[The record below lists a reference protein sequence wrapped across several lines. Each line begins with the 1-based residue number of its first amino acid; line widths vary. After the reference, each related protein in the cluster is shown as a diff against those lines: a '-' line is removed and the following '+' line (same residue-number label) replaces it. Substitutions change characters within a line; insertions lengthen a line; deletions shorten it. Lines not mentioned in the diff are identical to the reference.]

1 MIFDP
6 MAKEDVARAVERR
19 GPGRVPRVRT
29 LWRGEGL
36 EDQYGK
42 TALDALGEKYPD
54 DVIYFMLP
62 NPVDPACMNLS
73 WKRGTGGALNS
84 SVVIQEWSQLDE
96 FIEKLPDPES
106 DGKIALLAENAE
118 RLQSDGRYLL
128 FGWWRFFFEQP
139 WTLRGMENLMC
150 DYYEE
155 PEMVQRLHE
164 ALCGTYSRYLDAAC
178 RIICPDGFFT
188 SDDLGHQTGSMMS
201 PAVFREQIAP
211 FYTRFADK
219 LKGHHLH
226 FWLHSCGNNTELL
239 PDLIAS
245 GVQVFHPVQK
255 HTMDEAETMRRF
267 GGQISFMAGID
278 VQHTL
283 QEKSPEEVRREVRFL
298 IDTFKRPDGG
308 LCIAAGNGITAGT
321 PFENI
326 EAFLDEAAR
335 YGGHQKNSGCRS

>member
-1 MIFDP
+1 MIEP
-6 MAKEDVARAVERR
+6 VLKEEVVKAVERR
-19 GPGRVPRVRT
+19 FPGRVPRVRT

-36 EDQYGK
+36 EAQYGSE
-42 TALDALGEKYPD
+42 ALDQLGRKYPD

-62 NPVDPACMNLS
+62 NPVDPSVMNLS
-73 WKRGTGGALNS
+73 WKWQTGGALDAS
-84 SVVIQEWSQLDE
+84 AVIQEWSQLDE
-96 FIEKLPDPES
+96 FIEKLPMPEN
-106 DGKIALLAENAE
+106 DGKLALLAENAE

-155 PEMVQRLHE
+155 PEQIQRLHE
-164 ALCGTYSRYLDAAC
+164 ALLATYIRYLDAAC
-178 RIICPDGFFT
+178 RIIRPDGFFT
-188 SDDLGHQTGSMMS
+188 SDDLGHQTGSMMN

-211 FYTRFADK
+211 FYARFSER
-219 LKGHHLH
+219 LKAQHLH

-255 HTMDEAETMRRF
+255 HTMDEIETMRRF
-267 GGQISFMAGID
+267 GGKISFLAGID

-283 QEKSPEEVRREVRFL
+283 QEKSPEGVRREVRFL
-298 IDTFKRPDGG
+298 IDTFNRPEGG
-308 LCIAAGNGITAGT
+308 MCIAAGNGITAGT
-321 PFENI
+321 PLENI

-335 YGGHQKNSGCRS
+335 YGCNQNNSGCGL